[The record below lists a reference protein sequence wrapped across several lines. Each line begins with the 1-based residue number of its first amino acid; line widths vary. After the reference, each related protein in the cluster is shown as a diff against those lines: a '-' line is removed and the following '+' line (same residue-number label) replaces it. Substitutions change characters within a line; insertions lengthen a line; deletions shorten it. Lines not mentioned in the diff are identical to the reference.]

1 MMRPT
6 EVSIQW
12 SAPVAPNGIITMYS
26 VKCGSSQEPAN
37 TSLLHYKC
45 MRLQPGLHH
54 TITVTAYTIAGPGD
68 VVSVQQKTPCEG
80 NSVCI
85 VKLSCVSHSYIVL
98 YLTFFF
104 FFFLLQF
111 QHLKLRLEQNQQ
123 VWMLIRL
130 SVLPLCKFL
139 SFYA

>member
-104 FFFLLQF
+104 FFT
-111 QHLKLRLEQNQQ
+111 
-123 VWMLIRL
+123 
-130 SVLPLCKFL
+130 SVPTFKVEVGTESASLDVDPSQC
-139 SFYA
+139 SAPV